1 MPRDPLAYKFTGS
14 MNPDGTAAEFIPGI
28 PSHDIHRAEFD
39 AMTDEE
45 KAALHTSP
53 LHRAYGHADEE
64 AAQAAESLN
73 QEAVAA
79 APSDAVSVT
88 VAGSDKPSK
97 AEAKK

>member
-1 MPRDPLAYKFTGS
+1 MARDPLAYKFTGA

-64 AAQAAESLN
+64 AAQAAESLS
-73 QEAVAA
+73 QEAVAV
-79 APSDAVSVT
+79 APADAVSVT
-88 VAGSDKPSK
+88 APRGGK
-97 AEAKK
+97 AH